1 MDWIHCNKCYLK
13 PSSNI
18 RFSISNCKHIV
29 CHKCIEQDK
38 CSVCGMACKHLALT
52 DNIADHEKM
61 YFKKP
66 SEICRKYLEHIA
78 QVTRFQ
84 RKQTELLLSFYK
96 HKISKMEAALQ
107 EAQCKI
113 RLQEKET
120 AALKGQVDNMKKLL
134 SVAKIPPHDLQLR
147 RSNNTRP
154 IAITSPSSRVTPKQT
169 PQSIG
174 SYSGNTASSS
184 RPESVGQMSGNSVS
198 RSGGL
203 LTPRG
208 SSIASGRSTPRDAIM
223 GSPSAESG
231 DSLSHRLWRGE
242 RFAKMVC
249 SRGEKHSRVSLGR
262 QQFQQTREVQ
272 RTCSQTSLSGEKT
285 IIKRARVQAEI
296 DGAQKWN
303 SSQGLASR
311 TPTLLTVP
319 VSGGQDSSEGYN
331 LRDGGLPPSHRTR
344 HVPLAAYVNPLTLVG
359 LSDSH
364 RAPSVNSEPRRPI
377 QDVTHGVLQPSV
389 LEPQH
394 FTTNVNDLAKRN
406 KGTSSQVCR

>member
-1 MDWIHCNKCYLK
+1 
-13 PSSNI
+13 
-18 RFSISNCKHIV
+18 
-29 CHKCIEQDK
+29 
-38 CSVCGMACKHLALT
+38 
-52 DNIADHEKM
+52 M

-134 SVAKIPPHDLQLR
+134 TMAKIPTHDLQLR

-174 SYSGNTASSS
+174 SYSGNSASSS
-184 RPESVGQMSGNSVS
+184 RLESVGQMSGNSVS

-208 SSIASGRSTPRDAIM
+208 SSIASGRSTPRDATM

-231 DSLSHRLWRGE
+231 DSLSHR
-242 RFAKMVC
+242 
-249 SRGEKHSRVSLGR
+249 
-262 QQFQQTREVQ
+262 
-272 RTCSQTSLSGEKT
+272 
-285 IIKRARVQAEI
+285 
-296 DGAQKWN
+296 
-303 SSQGLASR
+303 LASR

-319 VSGGQDSSEGYN
+319 VSGGQDSSEGYS
-331 LRDGGLPPSHRTR
+331 LRDGGLPPSHSTR
-344 HVPLAAYVNPLTLVG
+344 HVPLAAYVNPLTLAG

-377 QDVTHGVLQPSV
+377 QLITTPRNTTFRQPSIP
-389 LEPQH
+389 LS
-394 FTTNVNDLAKRN
+394 RN
-406 KGTSSQVCR
+406 AVV